1 MVSFENSF
9 ILPLLFIGKY
19 IGFDEFIVEMEI
31 SLDFRSGLIQ
41 ILREV
46 DFETYRVR
54 VLDVDQKTKL
64 IFENMPQLIHQQ
76 PDVKTFS
83 SYWDRCV

>member
-1 MVSFENSF
+1 MK
-9 ILPLLFIGKY
+9 IYLLGKY
-19 IGFDEFIVEMEI
+19 IGFDEFIAEMEI
-31 SLDFRSGLIQ
+31 SHDFRSNLIQ

-46 DFETYRVR
+46 VFETYRVR
-54 VLDVDQKTKL
+54 VLDVDHKTKL